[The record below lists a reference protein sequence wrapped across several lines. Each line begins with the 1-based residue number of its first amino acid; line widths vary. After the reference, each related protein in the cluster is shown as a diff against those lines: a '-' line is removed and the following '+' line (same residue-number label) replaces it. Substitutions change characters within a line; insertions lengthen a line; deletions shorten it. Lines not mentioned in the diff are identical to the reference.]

1 MLQVKQQ
8 ILAGLKSCGYKNN
21 LLKESYQYFDG
32 ANDRTAE
39 IVGFY
44 QSIYNS
50 STACVA
56 AIDKTKLN
64 EKKLET
70 ELSPY
75 QLLGC
80 PVLLIYDDSG
90 LQFWKNS
97 GIQVALHEQIESK
110 KLSGFFSK
118 YKKEFSPESIYRAKT
133 ISRVKKDY
141 QLSFADIGGLMGII
155 EKKEGKYLSELTE
168 RIIQSLKINCRG
180 IKEDGEFGKWLFQAG
195 FWLIGAK
202 ILKDKGVE
210 GFKTLKISSV
220 EDLVNK
226 VQGHYNAAQKLDTSN
241 TVQRKALEKVAKEI
255 VEPVSSFAHL
265 TTESLAYVY
274 ENTLTS
280 KDTRKVL
287 GTHATPSWLVNYIVW
302 EMIDWIEAIP
312 QEDRI
317 ILEPA
322 CGHAPF
328 LTAGAKLLSS
338 SLVYRGKE
346 EHRHKYL
353 KEHLIGIDK
362 DSFAEE
368 IARLALTLADIPNP
382 NGWNIQHSDI
392 YEDDILKKAAQKAT
406 ILFCNPPFE
415 NFSPKEKQIYDNAIT
430 TGNKAAE
437 VLAKTL
443 PYLPDNSVFGII
455 LPQGFLHRK
464 NLADLR
470 RYILDNFELRYVC
483 NLPDNVFAKAGH
495 LSTVLLGRKIKS
507 KKKINYLNITKAN
520 LENFKNTYQADEE
533 ILVNKDI
540 FYKAENYDL
549 RIPELKEI
557 WDYCREYSKFQEY
570 AIIGRGIEYKDFDK
584 SVRREKFPGAVKGYA
599 SFETFTGDKKQK
611 KIDINITK
619 LPDYYWMSL
628 NATEIRNPRYGAQ
641 RGISQ
646 IIASYMRSSRSVWRI
661 EGLIDLAGD
670 PVSNKLISIRPIPLK
685 NISVYIIWA
694 LVNSPFTNAYMHCHC
709 IRQNLEGVLRDMPI
723 PFDNQDLSKLESMVK
738 SYFTLSEQQINFALR
753 DESKLNEKKK
763 QCLLA
768 IDAEIMRLYHLP
780 PRLEKRLLDF
790 FAGVQRKGVDFKFDR
805 YYPAGF
811 DSYIPL
817 HISIS
822 DDFKNSTIENAMK
835 WVEKNRTPEVIEAL
849 KKATED
855 FKGE

>member
-8 ILAGLKSCGYKNN
+8 ILAGFKSCGYKNN
-21 LLKESYQYFDG
+21 LLKENYQYFDG

-50 STACVA
+50 STACIA

-64 EKKLET
+64 GKKLET

-80 PVLLIYDDSG
+80 PVLLVYDVSG

-97 GIQVALHEQIESK
+97 GIRVALHDQIESK
-110 KLSGFFSK
+110 KLSDFFSK
-118 YKKEFSPESIYRAKT
+118 YKKEFSPESIYRAKI
-133 ISRVKKDY
+133 ISRVKKEY

-155 EKKEGKYLSELTE
+155 EEKEGKYLSELTE
-168 RIIQSLKINCRG
+168 RSIKSLKENCSG

-210 GFKTLKISSV
+210 GFKTLEISSV
-220 EDLVNK
+220 RDLVNK
-226 VQGHYNAAQKLDTSN
+226 IQRHYNASQKLDISN

-255 VEPVSSFAHL
+255 VEPVSSIAHL

-280 KDTRKVL
+280 KETRKVL

-368 IARLALTLADIPNP
+368 IARLALTLADVPNP

-415 NFSPKEKQIYDNAIT
+415 NFSTKEKQRYGNAIT

-443 PYLPDNSVFGII
+443 PHLPANSVFGII
-455 LPQGFLHRK
+455 LPQSFLHRK
-464 NLADLR
+464 NLAGLR
-470 RYILDNFELRYVC
+470 KYILDNFELRYIC

-495 LSTVLLGRKIKS
+495 PSTILLGRKSKRDIKTS
-507 KKKINYLNITKAN
+507 YLRIPKNSID
-520 LENFKNTYQADEE
+520 NFKNTYQSDAE
-533 ILVNKDI
+533 LVGRDTFYEAKDYS
-540 FYKAENYDL
+540 FM
-549 RIPELKEI
+549 IPELKEV
-557 WDYCREYSKFQEY
+557 WDYCRHLPKLKKYVE
-570 AIIGRGIEYKDFDK
+570 IGRGIEYKSGLDIDNIMRHTQFLGSK
-584 SVRREKFPGAVKGYA
+584 KGFYSYEKDTLIERLPKLVWLNVSEKVVNTYAKGMICQP
-599 SFETFTGDKKQK
+599 F
-611 KIDINITK
+611 I
-619 LPDYYWMSL
+619 LL
-628 NATEIRNPRYGAQ
+628 NRI
-641 RGISQ
+641 
-646 IIASYMRSSRSVWRI
+646 RSSRTPWRLRAWI
-661 EGLIDLAGD
+661 DFEGHPCGKAFLTV
-670 PVSNKLISIRPIPLK
+670 VSNKDISLY
-685 NISVYIIWA
+685 SIWA
-694 LVNSPFTNAYMHCHC
+694 LLNSPFTNAYMYGHCMA
-709 IRQNLEGVLRDMPI
+709 QDNNEGILKNMPVNFEDKDLSKIDSLAQEYFTLDSSEYVLRDI
-723 PFDNQDLSKLESMVK
+723 K
-738 SYFTLSEQQINFALR
+738 S
-753 DESKLNEKKK
+753 LNKKK
-763 QCLLA
+763 RQCLVA
-768 IDAEIMRLYHLP
+768 IDAEILRLYNLP
-780 PRLEKRLLDF
+780 PRLEKMLLDF
-790 FAGVQRKGVDFKFDR
+790 FEGVQRKGADFKFDR
-805 YYPAGF
+805 YYPEGF

-817 HISIS
+817 HMYISAE
-822 DDFKNSTIENAMK
+822 FQNSSVENVKKWIEN
-835 WVEKNRTPEVIEAL
+835 NRSPEVIEAFKAAVKV
-849 KKATED
+849 KK
-855 FKGE
+855 

>member
-8 ILAGLKSCGYKNN
+8 ILAGFKSCGYKSN

-32 ANDRTAE
+32 KESKTAE
-39 IVGFY
+39 IVGFS
-44 QSIYNS
+44 QPTYNS
-50 STACVA
+50 STACIA

-64 EKKLET
+64 GNRI
-70 ELSPY
+70 SSY

-80 PVLLIYDDSG
+80 PVLLVCDDSN

-97 GIQVALHEQIESK
+97 GTDVILHEEVDTQ
-110 KLSGFFSK
+110 KLAGFFKK
-118 YKKEFSPESIYRAKT
+118 YEKDFSPQSIYRAKT
-133 ISRVKKDY
+133 IGRVKKEY
-141 QLSFADIGGLMGII
+141 QLSFVDLGLMSIV
-155 EKKEGKYLSELTE
+155 EEQEGKYLSGLTE
-168 RIIQSLKINCRG
+168 RIIRSLRADCGTVR
-180 IKEDGEFGKWLFQAG
+180 EDSKFEKWLFQAG

-210 GFKTLKISSV
+210 GFKTLKIPAV

-226 VQGHYNAAQKLDTSN
+226 VQGHYNAAQKLDISN

-255 VEPVSSFAHL
+255 VEPVSSIAHL

-302 EMIDWIEAIP
+302 EMIDWIETIP

-328 LTAGAKLLSS
+328 LTVGARLLTDPLLYKGDEKS
-338 SLVYRGKE
+338 
-346 EHRHKYL
+346 RHDYL
-353 KEHLIGIDK
+353 KRHLIGIDM

-443 PYLPDNSVFGII
+443 PHLPPNSVFGII
-455 LPQGFLHRK
+455 LPQGFLYRK
-464 NLADLR
+464 NLAELR
-470 RYILDNFELRYVC
+470 RYILDNFELRTIC

-495 LSTVLLGRKIKS
+495 LSTVLLGRKTKS

-520 LENFKNTYQADEE
+520 LENFKNTYQAADEE
-533 ILVNKDI
+533 LVNKDI
-540 FYKAENYDL
+540 FYEAESCDL
-549 RIPELKEI
+549 RVPELKEI
-557 WDYCREYSKFQEY
+557 WDYCREYPKFQEY
-570 AIIGRGIEYKDFDK
+570 AVIGRGIEYKDFDK
-584 SVRREKFPGAVKGYA
+584 SVRKENFPGAVKGYA
-599 SFETFTGDKKQK
+599 SFEAFTSGEKPK

-628 NATEIRNPRYGAQ
+628 NATEIRNTRYGAQ
-641 RGISQ
+641 CGISQ
-646 IIASYMRSSRSVWRI
+646 IIASYIRSSRSVWRI
-661 EGLIDLAGD
+661 EGLMDLAGD
-670 PVSNKLISIRPIPLK
+670 PVSNKLISIRPIPSK

-694 LVNSPFTNAYMHCHC
+694 LVNSPFTNAYMYCHC

-738 SYFTLSEQQINFALR
+738 AYFTLSEQQINFTLR

-768 IDAEIMRLYHLP
+768 IDAEVLRLYDLP
-780 PRLEKRLLDF
+780 PRLEKTLLDF
-790 FAGVQRKGVDFKFDR
+790 FEGVPRKGVDFEFDR
-805 YYPAGF
+805 YYEEGF

-817 HISIS
+817 HMYISTE
-822 DDFKNSTIENAMK
+822 FQNSSVENVKKWIES
-835 WVEKNRTPEVIEAL
+835 NRIPEVIEAFKTAAKI
-849 KKATED
+849 KK
-855 FKGE
+855 

>member
-8 ILAGLKSCGYKNN
+8 ILAGFKSCGYKNN
-21 LLKESYQYFDG
+21 LLKERYQYFDG

-56 AIDKTKLN
+56 AIDKTKLH

-80 PVLLIYDDSG
+80 PVLLVYDDSG

-155 EKKEGKYLSELTE
+155 EEKEGKYLSELTE
-168 RIIQSLKINCRG
+168 RIIKSLKINCG
-180 IKEDGEFGKWLFQAG
+180 SIKEDGEFGKWLFQAG
-195 FWLIGAK
+195 FWLVGAK

-210 GFKTLKISSV
+210 GFKTLKISAI

-226 VQGHYNAAQKLDTSN
+226 IQGHYNAAQKLDISN
-241 TVQRKALEKVAKEI
+241 NVRRKALEKAASEI
-255 VEPVSSFAHL
+255 VEPIKSFAHL

-280 KDTRKVL
+280 KDTIKVL

-328 LTAGAKLLSS
+328 LTAGASLLRF
-338 SLVYRGKE
+338 LYKGDDKK
-346 EHRHKYL
+346 RHEYL
-353 KEHLIGIDK
+353 KNHLKGIEK
-362 DSFAEE
+362 DDFAEE
-368 IARLALTLADIPNP
+368 IARLALTLVDIPNP

-392 YEDDILKKAAQKAT
+392 YEDDILKKAARKAT

-415 NFSPKEKQIYDNAIT
+415 NFSPKEKQRYGNTII

-437 VLAKTL
+437 ILAKTL
-443 PYLPDNSVFGII
+443 PYLPANSVFGII

-464 NLADLR
+464 DLANLR
-470 RYILDNFELRYVC
+470 KYILDNFELRTIC
-483 NLPDNVFAKAGH
+483 NLPENVFAKAGH
-495 LSTVLLGRKIKS
+495 LSTVLLGRKSKQKRKTVYLRIPKS
-507 KKKINYLNITKAN
+507 SV
-520 LENFKNTYQADEE
+520 ENFKNTYQANEE
-533 ILVNKDI
+533 LIDNNI
-540 FYKAENYDL
+540 FYEAKDYSFRISEL
-549 RIPELKEI
+549 REVWNFCGHYPML
-557 WDYCREYSKFQEY
+557 REYTE
-570 AIIGRGIEYKDFDK
+570 IGRGIEYKNFEQ
-584 SVRREKFPGAVKGYA
+584 SAQPNKFPDSIKGFGK
-599 SFETFTGDKKQK
+599 FEKIICGKKA
-611 KIDINITK
+611 DISIAD
-619 LPDYYWMSL
+619 LPDFYWLS
-628 NATEIRNPRYGAQ
+628 TKPSDIQNPRYGMKH
-641 RGISQ
+641 GTPQ
-646 IIASYMRSSRSVWRI
+646 IIANYARSGGDAWRI
-661 EGLIDLAGD
+661 KGLLDLKGH
-670 PVSNKLISIRPIPLK
+670 PVTNSFLVIRSKSEKTFPLT
-685 NISVYIIWA
+685 VLWA
-694 LVNSPFTNAYMHCHC
+694 LVNSPFTNAYMYCNCMERH
-709 IRQNLEGVLRDMPI
+709 NMEGTLRKMPV
-723 PFDNQDLSKLESMVK
+723 PFESQDLSRLNTCVQDYF
-738 SYFTLSEQQINFALR
+738 SYSQRYQFTLQNQ
-753 DESKLNEKKK
+753 SKEKKR
-763 QCLLA
+763 QLLLA
-768 IDAEIMRLYHLP
+768 IDAEIMRLYQLS
-780 PRLEKRLLDF
+780 PRLEKKLLDF
-790 FAGVQRKGVDFKFDR
+790 FEGIQRKGVDFNFDR

-817 HISIS
+817 HIFIS
-822 DDFKNSTIENAMK
+822 EEFKNSTVENVMK
-835 WVEKNRTPEVIEAL
+835 WVEENRTPEVIKAL